1 MFQLNLISGF
11 YGSHISRKMEA
22 QDRQMDG

>member
-11 YGSHISRKMEA
+11 YGFPILRKMEA
-22 QDRQMDG
+22 QDRRMDG